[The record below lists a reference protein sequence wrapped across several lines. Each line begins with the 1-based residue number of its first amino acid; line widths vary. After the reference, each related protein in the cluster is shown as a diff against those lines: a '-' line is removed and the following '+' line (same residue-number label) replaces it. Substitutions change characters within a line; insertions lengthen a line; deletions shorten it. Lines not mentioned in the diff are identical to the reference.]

1 MKFHYS
7 ENLFQGPVVW
17 CSNNKLFEGGVY
29 SDQYACAYTAST
41 ISLFVY
47 MYNARARMRYAIDPL
62 PCNEISRAVFTGTSW
77 QKYTA
82 TFRGNTVCEF
92 LCCMHA
98 LFGIPYSQKV
108 WRGIKFGGL
117 AV

>member
-1 MKFHYS
+1 
-7 ENLFQGPVVW
+7 
-17 CSNNKLFEGGVY
+17 
-29 SDQYACAYTAST
+29 
-41 ISLFVY
+41 

-62 PCNEISRAVFTGTSW
+62 PCNEISRVVFTGTSW
-77 QKYTA
+77 QKYAA
-82 TFRGNTVCEF
+82 TFQGNTICEF

-98 LFGIPYSQKV
+98 LFGIPYSRKV